1 MAISA
6 SNANAV
12 STLNGLFKEVY
23 GDSVQNLIPDGVKL
37 MKDVPFVPK
46 NKTNGNEYH
55 QPVIVAQEHGFS
67 YGGPDGTAFALA
79 DPNPG
84 QVKDAKVQG
93 YEFVLRTA
101 ISTASISRSQG
112 DHAAFESATK
122 LIVANMVRSF
132 AKRLE
137 CIMLYGQRNI
147 GVVEAISGSVI
158 TITAASWA
166 PGIWSGAVNMITNAF
181 NAAGSTKRSGDM
193 KITGINLA
201 TRAIT
206 VDTPATSLA
215 PTDQLNHLGAGN
227 LAHSAGSNEFPGLEA
242 IMRNSGLLFNINAA
256 TYDLWKSTVYSAGSA
271 DLSFQKLNK
280 AVALAAAKGLEEDVE
295 VHVSPVTWAKL
306 NSDQAALRM
315 FDSSYK
321 QDVARTGSKSLEYAS
336 ANGVMKIHSNIYV
349 KESLAFLFP
358 KDSLMRV
365 GSTDVTFK
373 RPGQGD
379 EYFRDLENNSGVE
392 LRAYTDQA
400 LFCYEPS
407 KLVLIDNIVNS

>member
-1 MAISA
+1 MAISS
-6 SNANAV
+6 SNANDID
-12 STLNGLFKEVY
+12 TLNGNFKEVY
-23 GDSVQNLIPDGVKL
+23 GDKVMNLIPDGAKI
-37 MKDVPFVPK
+37 MKSIPFVPK
-46 NKTNGNEYH
+46 AKQLGNEYH

-67 YGGPDGTAFALA
+67 YGGPDGTAFALS
-79 DPNPG
+79 DPIPG

-101 ISTASISRSQG
+101 ISTASISRSQN
-112 DHAAFESATK
+112 DKAAFESSTK

-147 GVVEAISGSVI
+147 GVVESVSTNDI
-158 TITAASWA
+158 VITAASWA
-166 PGIWSGAVNMITNAF
+166 PGIWSGSTNMKIEAF
-181 NAAGSTKRSGDM
+181 SSNGATKRVGTM
-193 KITGINLA
+193 QITAVDLT
-201 TRAIT
+201 TRTIT
-206 VDTPATSLA
+206 VDAAAASLQA
-215 PTDQLNHLGAGN
+215 TDQLNHLGAGN
-227 LAHSAGSNEFPGLEA
+227 KGHGSGTLEFPGLEA
-242 IMRNSGLLFNINAA
+242 IMRNTSTLFNINAGQF
-256 TYDLWKSTVYSAGSA
+256 DLWKSTVYSAGSA

-280 AVALAAAKGLEEDVE
+280 ALALAAAKGLEDDVE
-295 VHVSPVTWAKL
+295 VHVNPVTWAKL

-315 FDSSYK
+315 YDSSYK
-321 QDVARTGSKSLEYAS
+321 SDVARTGSKELEYAS
-336 ANGVMKIHSNIYV
+336 ANGTMKIHSNIYV

-358 KDSLMRV
+358 QDSLMRV

-400 LFCYEPS
+400 LFCYEPN
-407 KLVLIDNIVNS
+407 KLVLVENIVNS